1 MTSAANRDPENSA
14 TDKSEKKE
22 DLKQNEAEVALDP
35 NPSKAL
41 TELVT
46 GSETTTP
53 SDDQSSTDA

>member
-1 MTSAANRDPENSA
+1 MTSASKDPESSA
-14 TDKSEKKE
+14 TNDPKKNEDKKHDEGE
-22 DLKQNEAEVALDP
+22 IALDP

-53 SDDQSSTDA
+53 TDESSSTNA

>member
-1 MTSAANRDPENSA
+1 MTSANKDPENSA
-14 TDKSEKKE
+14 MSESEKNE
-22 DLKQNEAEVALDP
+22 DMKQDKGEVALDP

-53 SDDQSSTDA
+53 THDSSSTDA

>member
-1 MTSAANRDPENSA
+1 MTSSANRDPENSA
-14 TDKSEKKE
+14 SDESEKNE
-22 DLKQNEAEVALDP
+22 DLKQNESEVALDP

-53 SDDQSSTDA
+53 TDDQSSTNT